1 MNIINSLHS
10 SSIWSRLQRGSLER
24 QRPFC
29 SNMCS
34 GPKVFPHA
42 LVYTKLSMR
51 WNWSHTFN
59 SNSERR
65 ETLYCSFHS
74 SRRPPG
80 WNWLIC
86 YRSELTVP
94 KGPRSILIRHRCPL
108 RGLAL
113 YWQWRNH
120 INLLRETEHVLEVTC
135 WWFDW
140 VRLVHMTV
148 GILTKCLNWDHLYVF
163 NYKMLKSTTKKA
175 LQLIDSYI

>member
-1 MNIINSLHS
+1 MALIWTWLTHS
-10 SSIWSRLQRGSLER
+10 IHL
-24 QRPFC
+24 P
-29 SNMCS
+29 S
-34 GPKVFPHA
+34 GPGFRGDHWNDTGHSAPTCVLDQKVVPSA
-42 LVYTKLSMR
+42 LVYTKLNIR
-51 WNWSHTFN
+51 WNWSHTF
-59 SNSERR
+59 NSERR

-113 YWQWRNH
+113 HWQWHNH
-120 INLLRETEHVLEVTC
+120 INLLKETEHAMEVTC

-140 VRLVHMTV
+140 VRLLNMTV
-148 GILTKCLNWDHLYVF
+148 GILTKWLNWYHLYVS
-163 NYKMLKSTTKKA
+163 NYKTLKSTTKK
-175 LQLIDSYI
+175 LPSS